1 MILHI
6 SRCANNVIILKYVI
20 FIIETG
26 KIDMAV
32 CCCCF
37 FGRTYVPRTQTERH
51 QLQTHY
57 SHSLSLSRA
66 HGAYVYYISNMYLCY
81 QEENEV
87 PWINRFFSLSLSV
100 WRCAPCSLPSA
111 VMCCAVRWVS
121 TSLSFFLLLCFRCS
135 RAYHAYQPSPP
146 SPVCAKRCDQI

>member
-37 FGRTYVPRTQTERH
+37 FGRTYVPRTQTERVMPPVADT
-51 QLQTHY
+51 L
-57 SHSLSLSRA
+57 LSQSITIT
-66 HGAYVYYISNMYLCY
+66 GT
-81 QEENEV
+81 
-87 PWINRFFSLSLSV
+87 
-100 WRCAPCSLPSA
+100 RCIC
-111 VMCCAVRWVS
+111 
-121 TSLSFFLLLCFRCS
+121 LLHF
-135 RAYHAYQPSPP
+135 
-146 SPVCAKRCDQI
+146 

>member
-1 MILHI
+1 MILHT

-87 PWINRFFSLSLSV
+87 P
-100 WRCAPCSLPSA
+100 
-111 VMCCAVRWVS
+111 
-121 TSLSFFLLLCFRCS
+121 
-135 RAYHAYQPSPP
+135 
-146 SPVCAKRCDQI
+146 